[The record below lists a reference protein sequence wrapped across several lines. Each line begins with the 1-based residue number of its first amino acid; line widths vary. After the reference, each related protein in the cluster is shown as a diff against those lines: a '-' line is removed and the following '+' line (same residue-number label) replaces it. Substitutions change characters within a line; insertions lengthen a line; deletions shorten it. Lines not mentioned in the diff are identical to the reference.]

1 VSRQR
6 WRIGGGRITD
16 DEVNARV
23 VRARADITTVL
34 SAVLDDD
41 AGLAQIYAL
50 HGQHEPHRADA
61 PDPGRDDESG
71 QVQVVCDR
79 IAMLETTL
87 AQAGKPDGSSMQAG
101 MYLRMARG
109 LLFEL
114 RSGLAGRDL
123 SAEDAFRLLSTI
135 RHDLQEADRTL
146 RGEQRLALPRPA
158 LAGIGEMR
166 ELTSE
171 MTGQLAVLDEQVM
184 RLFGH
189 SDDPAAVPAPQH

>member
-1 VSRQR
+1 MSRQR

-23 VRARADITTVL
+23 ARARADITAVL
-34 SAVLDDD
+34 SGVLDDD

-61 PDPGRDDESG
+61 ADPGRDDDSG

-87 AQAGKPDGSSMQAG
+87 AQAGKPDGPSMQAG
-101 MYLRMARG
+101 MYLEMARG
-109 LLFEL
+109 FLFEL

-123 SAEDAFRLLSTI
+123 SAGDAFRLLSTV
-135 RHDLQEADRTL
+135 RHDLEEADRTL
-146 RGEQRLALPRPA
+146 RGEQRLPLPRPA
-158 LAGIGEMR
+158 LAGIGEMQ

-171 MTGQLAVLDEQVM
+171 MTGQLAGLDEQVM

-189 SDDPAAVPAPQH
+189 SDDPAAVPAPHH